1 MNTYKIYN
9 VVIYILTRNVLRN
22 IMCVGAYNEKFLS
35 IILCCLA
42 RVSGTGI
49 VTATAHPFLLYLFIL
64 KKGELAKVE
73 RQE

>member
-1 MNTYKIYN
+1 
-9 VVIYILTRNVLRN
+9 
-22 IMCVGAYNEKFLS
+22 MCVGAYNENFLS
-35 IILCCLA
+35 IILGCLA